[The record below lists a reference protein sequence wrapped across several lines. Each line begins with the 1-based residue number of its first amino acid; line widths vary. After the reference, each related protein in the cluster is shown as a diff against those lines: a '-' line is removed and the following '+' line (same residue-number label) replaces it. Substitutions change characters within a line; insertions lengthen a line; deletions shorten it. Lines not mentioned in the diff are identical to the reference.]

1 VKALL
6 AFDKNTEMNIY
17 DTKTPYKLDGIKGFL
32 FGS

>member
-17 DTKTPYKLDGIKGFL
+17 DTKTPYKLDGIKGL